1 MHWSRQRVMVWRR
14 NTEGPLLPRTD
25 STNGQQKEPAIKYLA
40 RKQLDSNCLQIEFKY
55 NVPHL
60 NDQMC
65 LEICKS
71 HTELKCSICST
82 VSSSWLQTMT
92 QNCVIA
98 SNQCNDL
105 GPGTLMVKSF
115 HKKHTYV
122 ESRIRLAQV
131 VASWQAAGKDF
142 FGFQMLYRL
151 RTEEWG
157 MRNGAIAY

>member
-1 MHWSRQRVMVWRR
+1 MVWRR

-65 LEICKS
+65 LEICKF
-71 HTELKCSICST
+71 HTDLKCSVCST

-122 ESRIRLAQV
+122 ESPNQAGTSCGKLT
-131 VASWQAAGKDF
+131 SGWQGF
-142 FGFQMLYRL
+142 FGVSKAIQ
-151 RTEEWG
+151 TED
-157 MRNGAIAY
+157 